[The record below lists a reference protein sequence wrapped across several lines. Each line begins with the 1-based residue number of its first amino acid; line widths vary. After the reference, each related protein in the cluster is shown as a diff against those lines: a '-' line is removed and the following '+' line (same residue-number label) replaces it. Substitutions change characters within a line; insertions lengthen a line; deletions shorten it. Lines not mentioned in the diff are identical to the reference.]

1 MQAAAHPAK
10 VDYMWFVRKPDKIHH
25 FFTASEQ
32 EFEDYKHAHGYR

>member
-1 MQAAAHPAK
+1 
-10 VDYMWFVRKPDKIHH
+10 VYYLFFVSKPDEKHN